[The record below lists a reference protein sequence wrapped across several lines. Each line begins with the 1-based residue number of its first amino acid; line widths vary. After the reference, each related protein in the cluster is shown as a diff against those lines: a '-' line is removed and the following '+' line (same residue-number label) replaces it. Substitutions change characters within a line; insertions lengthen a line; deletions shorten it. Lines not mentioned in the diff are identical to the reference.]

1 MAVYALKVDG
11 GWSWLVHK
19 ALKNGEGR
27 FGWSYVETANLHDL
41 RNRIAGGGW
50 NSLDDEEQDCYQELL
65 LSLNGGDYVVYVNVP
80 EWGQCTLAE
89 VTGPYFWRWADNDF
103 NHRFPVDPDSVRS
116 FHRNDPMVAP
126 PLRARLKLRGRCYR
140 LDAEEE
146 FGGLAQ
152 ALRRGMKPAPA
163 ALGDNLRDLADGL
176 KPFLSTAAEKIRHMR
191 PHTDLERLVEQ
202 VFRHLP
208 GVRSVTRQGG
218 TGGRGGD
225 LVVELELGSIPQ
237 LVQTLVVQVRSDRG
251 ALGDPAAVAD
261 IRRAFGAC
269 GADMVLVVSAAAT
282 RDPLL
287 ERELDRLREAAM
299 KPVAWLAGDELA
311 AFFLRHGS
319 DLLLD

>member
-1 MAVYALKVDG
+1 MPVYALKVDD
-11 GWSWLVHK
+11 GWSWLVHE

-41 RNRIAGGGW
+41 RSRIAGDGW
-50 NSLDDEEQDCYQELL
+50 NSLDEEERDCYQELL
-65 LSLNGGDYVVYVNVP
+65 LSLKDGDYVVYVNVP
-80 EWGQCTLAE
+80 EWGQCTLAA
-89 VTGPYFWRWADNDF
+89 VTGPYLWRWADNDF

-116 FHRNDPMVAP
+116 FHRNDPMVAR

-140 LDAEEE
+140 IHAEEE
-146 FGGLAQ
+146 FATLAA
-152 ALRRGMKPAPA
+152 ALRRGVKPAPA
-163 ALGDNLRDLADGL
+163 VLTDNQRDLAA
-176 KPFLSTAAEKIRHMR
+176 AAEKIRHMH
-191 PHTDLERLVEQ
+191 PPTDLEHLVEQ
-202 VFRHLP
+202 VFRRLP
-208 GVRSVTRQGG
+208 GIRSVTRQGG
-218 TGGRGGD
+218 TEGLGTD
-225 LVVELELGSIPQ
+225 LVVELEPGSIPQ
-237 LVQTLVVQVRSDRG
+237 LAQTLVVQVRSDRG

-319 DLLLD
+319 DLLPE

>member
-1 MAVYALKVDG
+1 MAVYALKVDD
-11 GWSWLVHK
+11 GWSWLVHE

-27 FGWSYVETANLHDL
+27 FGWSYAETANLHDL
-41 RNRIAGGGW
+41 RNRIAGDGW

-65 LSLNGGDYVVYVNVP
+65 LSLNGRDYVVYVNVP

-103 NHRFPVDPDSVRS
+103 NHRFPVNPDSVRS

-126 PLRARLKLRGRCYR
+126 PLRARLNLRGRCYR
-140 LDAEEE
+140 LHAEEE
-146 FGGLAQ
+146 FATLAA
-152 ALRRGMKPAPA
+152 ALRRGVKPAPA
-163 ALGDNLRDLADGL
+163 APGDNLRDLGAV
-176 KPFLSTAAEKIRHMR
+176 TEKIRHMH
-191 PHTDLERLVEQ
+191 PQTDLERLVEQ
-202 VFRHLP
+202 VFRRVP
-208 GVRSVTRQGG
+208 GVRSVTRQGSA
-218 TGGRGGD
+218 GGRGAD

-237 LVQTLVVQVRSDRG
+237 LMQTLMVQVRSDRG
-251 ALGDPAAVAD
+251 TLGDPAAVAD
-261 IRRAFGAC
+261 IRRAFSAP

-287 ERELDRLREAAM
+287 ERELDRLREATM

-319 DLLLD
+319 DLLPE

>member
-1 MAVYALKVDG
+1 MAVYALKVDD
-11 GWSWLVHK
+11 GWSWLVHE

-41 RNRIAGGGW
+41 RNRIAGDGW
-50 NSLDDEEQDCYQELL
+50 SSLDDEEQDCYQELL
-65 LSLNGGDYVVYVNVP
+65 LSLNGGDYVVYINVP
-80 EWGQCTLAE
+80 EWGQCTLAG
-89 VTGPYFWRWADNDF
+89 VTGPYLWRWADNDF

-126 PLRARLKLRGRCYR
+126 PLRARLTLRGRCYR
-140 LDAEEE
+140 LHAEEE
-146 FGGLAQ
+146 FATLAA
-152 ALRRGMKPAPA
+152 ALRRGVKPAPA
-163 ALGDNLRDLADGL
+163 ALADNQRDL
-176 KPFLSTAAEKIRHMR
+176 STVTEKIRHMH
-191 PHTDLERLVEQ
+191 PHSDLERLVEQ
-202 VFRHLP
+202 VFRRVP

-218 TGGRGGD
+218 AGSRGVG

-237 LVQTLVVQVRSDRG
+237 LAQTLVVQIRSDRG
-251 ALGDPAAVAD
+251 ALGDSAAVAD
-261 IRRAFGAC
+261 VRRAFGAC
-269 GADMVLVVSAAAT
+269 GADMVLVVSAAPT

-319 DLLLD
+319 DLLPE

>member
-1 MAVYALKVDG
+1 MPVYALKVDD
-11 GWSWLVHK
+11 GWSWLVHE

-41 RNRIAGGGW
+41 RSRIAGDGW
-50 NSLDDEEQDCYQELL
+50 NSLDEEERDCYQELL
-65 LSLNGGDYVVYVNVP
+65 LSLKDGDYVVYVNVP
-80 EWGQCTLAE
+80 EWGQCTLAA
-89 VTGPYFWRWADNDF
+89 VTGPYLWRWADNDF

-126 PLRARLKLRGRCYR
+126 PLRARLKLRGRCYG
-140 LDAEEE
+140 LHAEEE
-146 FGGLAQ
+146 FATLAA
-152 ALRRGMKPAPA
+152 ALRRGVKPAPA
-163 ALGDNLRDLADGL
+163 VLADNQRDLA
-176 KPFLSTAAEKIRHMR
+176 AAAAKIRRMQ
-191 PHTDLERLVEQ
+191 PHSDLERLVEQ
-202 VFRHLP
+202 VFRRVP

-218 TGGRGGD
+218 AD
-225 LVVELELGSIPQ
+225 LVVELEPGSIPQ
-237 LVQTLVVQVRSDRG
+237 LAQTLVVQVRSDRG

-319 DLLLD
+319 DLLPE

>member
-1 MAVYALKVDG
+1 MPVYALKVDD
-11 GWSWLVHK
+11 GWSWLVHE

-41 RNRIAGGGW
+41 RSRIVGDGW
-50 NSLDDEEQDCYQELL
+50 NSLDEEERDCYQELL
-65 LSLNGGDYVVYVNVP
+65 LSLKDGDYVVYVNVP
-80 EWGQCTLAE
+80 EWGQCTLAA
-89 VTGPYFWRWADNDF
+89 VTGPYLWRWADNDF

-140 LDAEEE
+140 LHAEEE
-146 FGGLAQ
+146 FATLAA
-152 ALRRGMKPAPA
+152 ALRRGVKPAPA
-163 ALGDNLRDLADGL
+163 VLADNQRDLAA
-176 KPFLSTAAEKIRHMR
+176 AAEKIRRMQ
-191 PHTDLERLVEQ
+191 PHSDLERLVEQ
-202 VFRHLP
+202 VFRRVP

-218 TGGRGGD
+218 AD
-225 LVVELELGSIPQ
+225 LVVELEPGSIPQ
-237 LVQTLVVQVRSDRG
+237 LAQTLVVQVRSDRG

-319 DLLLD
+319 DLLPE